1 MKTELVSVEWH
12 EYPAEPPKFFGHY
25 LITIKTKTGL
35 DVVLSK
41 YLSNNTFPD
50 EKWCDVIAWA
60 DIPHPAP
67 FKKDAE

>member
-12 EYPAEPPKFFGHY
+12 EYPATAPKLFGHY
-25 LITIKTKTGL
+25 LITIKKDAGL

-41 YLSNNTFPD
+41 YLSSNVFAD
-50 EKWCDVIAWA
+50 EKWCEVIAWA
-60 DIPHPAP
+60 EIPHPAP